1 MTTLGDVARWVVC
14 PNIKHRNLNRTHLSE
29 WVFVAVGDTNMKT
42 TLKELMIRDL
52 KKSGKVPR
60 IIVTDDELKK
70 PNKPKKKKRTTPD
83 AYIGGCGS
91 LPRKGWCGDSYKDWY
106 VCGKTIRRERNVNSC
121 GSVISGCGGFNE
133 PRIGYSC
140 GVEYVAESNYGGC
153 GGSISRG
160 C

>member
-1 MTTLGDVARWVVC
+1 
-14 PNIKHRNLNRTHLSE
+14 
-29 WVFVAVGDTNMKT
+29 MKT

-60 IIVTDDELKK
+60 IIITDDEPQK

-83 AYIGGCGS
+83 VYVGGCGS
-91 LPRKGWCGDSYKDWY
+91 LPRKGWCGDSYNDWY
-106 VCGKTIRRERNVNSC
+106 ACGKLVRRTRNTGGC
-121 GSVISGCGGFNE
+121 GSKITGCGGSAG
-133 PRIGYSC
+133 PKVIYAC
-140 GVEYVAESNYGGC
+140 GKECVIEHNYGC

>member
-1 MTTLGDVARWVVC
+1 
-14 PNIKHRNLNRTHLSE
+14 
-29 WVFVAVGDTNMKT
+29 MKT

-60 IIVTDDELKK
+60 IIITDDEPQK

-83 AYIGGCGS
+83 VYVCGCGS

-106 VCGKTIRRERNVNSC
+106 VCGKLVRQPRNVNGC

>member
-1 MTTLGDVARWVVC
+1 
-14 PNIKHRNLNRTHLSE
+14 
-29 WVFVAVGDTNMKT
+29 MKI

-60 IIVTDDELKK
+60 IIVTDDEPQK
-70 PNKPKKKKRTTPD
+70 PNKPKKKKRTIPD

-106 VCGKTIRRERNVNSC
+106 VCGKLVRQPRNIGGC
-121 GSVISGCGGFNE
+121 GSIITGCGGSAG
-133 PRIGYSC
+133 PKVIYAC
-140 GVEYVAESNYGGC
+140 GKECVIEHNYGC